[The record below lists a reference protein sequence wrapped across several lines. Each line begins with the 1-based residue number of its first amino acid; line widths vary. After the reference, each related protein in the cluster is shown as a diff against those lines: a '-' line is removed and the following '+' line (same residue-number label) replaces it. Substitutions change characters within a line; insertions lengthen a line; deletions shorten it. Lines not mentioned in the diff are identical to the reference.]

1 MGRQISK
8 HKRRSAEE
16 DEETVREDYVQKMR
30 DTYPLILRTLM
41 HDIIVS
47 IDKDGNF
54 VFVNDVA
61 VEFLGESSEKLIG
74 ANFTEYLH
82 PEDVGKAMGILQE
95 LMGSKDMAK
104 DFIIRVKSPPGFR
117 TLAMNGIAVFDDE
130 GNYIGAHATGRDLT
144 DLLRTE
150 EELKWSQRHFQRL
163 FEVMVDPVVIVD
175 MNGNILEF
183 SQSAEEILGLPREEL
198 VGKHFMEIDA
208 ATDKSKALM
217 LKNLEKTKKGKYIP
231 PYTIEAV
238 TKDGKKLL
246 YELTPAKLMYKGEP
260 AILGIF
266 HNITEQKKAEER
278 LRASEERFK
287 YFLEN
292 APEAIWV
299 QDFDGVF
306 IDGNKRA
313 EELTGYKR
321 EELIG
326 KNMLEMD
333 LIPSEYVPIA
343 VEMFNPDKLGE
354 ISGPNELE
362 LIRKDG
368 SLVSVEASIIPVE
381 REGKL
386 NIIGVARDIT
396 ERKQAEK
403 ELIRLSS
410 AVRISND
417 SIVIS
422 DLDGT
427 IIDVNEA
434 TLKMYGSEDKSNLIG
449 TNAFDLIVP
458 EEREKALAGMKELLE
473 TGYLPNREYNVLT
486 KHGSRIPVEMST
498 AIMKDADGKAIG
510 FVSISRDITERKK
523 AEDALK
529 ESEEKYRAI
538 INAMND
544 TAWVIDFDGKFLD
557 VNEAAVNVMGYS
569 REELLSMGPTD
580 IDNALTPEQII
591 NLVKGMKSDKVQNFE
606 TAHTTKDGKTFPVEI
621 SSSLVTYHGK
631 PAILSIARDI
641 TDRKKQEQ
649 MLRKARE
656 KFETYFDLA
665 NVILVAIDAKG
676 NVIQINKKGCEVLGY
691 KKKEIVGKNW
701 FNNFLPEKL
710 GKKTKAYFRKLL
722 SEQIEPVEY
731 YENTVLTKD
740 GKERLIAWHNILLRD
755 KRGNIKGTLSSGEDI
770 TERKEVEDALSRER
784 KMLETVTSNVNAA
797 LVVISKDYRILWAN
811 KVIKGFL
818 GEIEGKPCYSVL
830 TRQNNICPNCGM
842 KEIVE
847 TGRDM
852 VIHEHEV
859 DSLIGKLWL
868 EITTTAIRDEKGEL
882 TAVSEM
888 SVDITERKKTEN
900 ALKESEE
907 KFRTIFEGATDGIA
921 ALDPKTMKVIFTN
934 HKMTEITGYTPVELQ
949 NATIID
955 FVPKDEISSVIQQ
968 FQNHTGGK
976 RDLTRYIPVIR
987 KGKTQIYCDV
997 RSKFLDIGN
1006 QQYLMAFVR
1015 DVTEQKKAEEALR
1028 ESERQFR
1035 ELTELLPSV
1044 VFEADASGTLTLVN
1058 NVAFDLFGYSQQDF
1072 DKGLNVFQMLVPE
1085 EKNRAKK
1092 NMGNILG
1099 GKTVGPVEYTA
1110 LKKDGSTFPILIH
1123 ASPITHGDK
1132 VAGFRG
1138 IVLDITERKKM
1149 ENALRESEKSYRAL
1163 INAMNDT
1170 VWVIGF
1176 DGKFI
1181 DVNDAAV
1188 NVLGYS
1194 REELLTMGPCDIDV
1208 HLSEEDIKG
1217 LIKQLPDEGMQVF
1230 ETVHFTK
1237 DGKAIPVEI
1246 SSSLAT
1252 YKGKQVIL
1260 SIARDITERKK
1271 AQEEIKEANRL
1282 LKQSNEELE
1291 NYTYAVSHDLKAPLR
1306 TIKSFGSFL
1315 LEDYKNK
1322 LDETGQDYLNRM
1334 VKASSHMD
1342 AMIEDLLV
1350 LSRVGRQFTE
1360 IEKVDLNKLLKEIL
1374 ADLEATIKE
1383 RNAEVVVD
1391 RLPTLSVHRVW
1402 KRQLFMNLISNALK
1416 FNESKKPKIEVLYEE
1431 RENDHLFKVRDNGI
1445 GIEEKYLDRIFNLFE
1460 RAPTE
1465 KKYEGTGA
1473 GLAICKKIVE
1483 QHGGKIWVE
1492 STHGKGSTFLF
1503 TIPKEA
1509 KQAEEA

>member
-1 MGRQISK
+1 MGRQVSK
-8 HKRRSAEE
+8 HKRRLAEE

-30 DTYPLILRTLM
+30 DSYPLIIRTLM
-41 HDIIVS
+41 QDLIVS
-47 IDKDGNF
+47 IDKDGNI
-54 VFVNDVA
+54 VFLNDAA
-61 VEFLGESSEKLIG
+61 VEFWGKPSEEIIG
-74 ANFTEYLH
+74 THFADHLR
-82 PEDVGKAMGILQE
+82 PEDIEKAQVALQE
-95 LMGSKDMAK
+95 MIKSKGQVK
-104 DFIIRVKSPPGFR
+104 GFITQMEISGETRKV
-117 TLAMNGIAVFDDE
+117 AWNGVAVFDDD
-130 GNYIGAHATGRDLT
+130 GNYIGAQATGKDLT
-144 DLLRTE
+144 EFLRTE
-150 EELKWSQRHFQRL
+150 EELKWSRRHFQRL
-163 FEVMVDPVVIVD
+163 FEVLVDPVVIVD
-175 MNGNILEF
+175 MNGKILEL
-183 SQSAEEILGLPREEL
+183 SQSAEEILGFQREEL
-198 VGKHFMEIDA
+198 VGRHFMEIDVT
-208 ATDKSKALM
+208 TDKSKALM
-217 LKNLEKTKKGKYIP
+217 LKNLERMKKGKYIS
-231 PYTIEAV
+231 PYTIEVVA
-238 TKDGKKLL
+238 KDGKKLL
-246 YELTPAKLMYKGEP
+246 YELTPAKLMYKTEP

-266 HNITEQKKAEER
+266 RDITEQKMAEEK

-287 YFLEN
+287 YFIEN
-292 APEAIWV
+292 APEPIWV
-299 QDFDGVF
+299 QDVNGIFL
-306 IDGNKRA
+306 DGNKRV

-326 KNMLEMD
+326 KNMLETN
-333 LIPSEYVPIA
+333 LIPSEYIPIA
-343 VEMFNPDKLGE
+343 MEMFKLDKLGE
-354 ISGPNELE
+354 ISGPNELK
-362 LIRKDG
+362 LRRKDG

-381 REGKL
+381 WEGKL
-386 NIIGVARDIT
+386 NIIGVGRDIT
-396 ERKQAEK
+396 ERKRAEK

-410 AVRISND
+410 AVRMSND
-417 SIVIS
+417 SVVIS

-427 IIDVNEA
+427 VLDVNEA
-434 TLKMYGSEDKSNLIG
+434 TLKMYGTKNKSDLIG
-449 TNAFDLIVP
+449 TSAFDLIVP
-458 EEREKALAGMKELLE
+458 EEREIALADMKELLE
-473 TGYLPNREYNVLT
+473 KDYLPNREHTVTT
-486 KHGSRIPVEMST
+486 KDGGKIPVEMST
-498 AIMKDADGKAIG
+498 AIMKDVDGKPIG
-510 FVSISRDITERKK
+510 FVAISRDITERKR
-523 AEDALK
+523 AEEALK
-529 ESEEKYRAI
+529 ESEVKYRAI

-544 TAWVIDFDGKFLD
+544 TAWLIDFDGKFVD
-557 VNEAAVNVMGYS
+557 VNDTAVKIMGYS

-580 IDNALTPEQII
+580 IDSSLTPEQIMG
-591 NLVKGMKSDKVQNFE
+591 LVKGMESDEAQVFE

-621 SSSLVTYHGK
+621 ISTRVTYHGK
-631 PAILSIARDI
+631 QAILSVARDL
-641 TDRKKQEQ
+641 TERKKQEEI
-649 MLRKARE
+649 LRKARE

-665 NVILVAIDAKG
+665 KVILVAIDAKG
-676 NVIQINKKGCEVLGY
+676 NVAQINKTGCDVLGY

-701 FNNFLPEKL
+701 FNNFLPKKL
-710 GKKTKAYFRKLL
+710 EKKTKAYFKKLL

-755 KRGNIKGTLSSGEDI
+755 EQGNIKGTLSSGE
-770 TERKEVEDALSRER
+770 
-784 KMLETVTSNVNAA
+784 
-797 LVVISKDYRILWAN
+797 
-811 KVIKGFL
+811 
-818 GEIEGKPCYSVL
+818 
-830 TRQNNICPNCGM
+830 
-842 KEIVE
+842 
-847 TGRDM
+847 
-852 VIHEHEV
+852 
-859 DSLIGKLWL
+859 
-868 EITTTAIRDEKGEL
+868 
-882 TAVSEM
+882 
-888 SVDITERKKTEN
+888 DITERKKTEN

-934 HKMTEITGYTPVELQ
+934 PKMTGITGYAPDELQ
-949 NATIID
+949 NATVID

-987 KGKTQIYCDV
+987 KDKTHIYCDV
-997 RSKFLDIGN
+997 RSKFLNIGN

-1044 VFEADASGTLTLVN
+1044 VFEADASGMLTLVN
-1058 NVAFDLFGYSQQDF
+1058 NAAFDRFGYSQQDF
-1072 DKGLNVFQMLVPE
+1072 DKGLNVFQMLAPE
-1085 EKNRAKK
+1085 DQNRAKK
-1092 NMGNILG
+1092 NMGNILD

-1110 LKKDGSTFPILIH
+1110 LRKDGSTFPILIH
-1123 ASPITHGDK
+1123 ASPITRGDK
-1132 VAGFRG
+1132 VVGLRG
-1138 IVLDITERKKM
+1138 IVLDITDHKRM
-1149 ENALRESEKSYRAL
+1149 ENALRESEKSYSAL

-1181 DVNDAAV
+1181 EVNDAAV

-1194 REELLTMGPCDIDV
+1194 KEELLTMETCDIDV
-1208 HLSEEDIKG
+1208 HLSEEDIKD
-1217 LIKQLPDEGMQVF
+1217 LIKKLPDEGIQVF
-1230 ETVHFTK
+1230 ETLHFTK

-1252 YKGKQVIL
+1252 YKGKQAIL

-1271 AQEEIKEANRL
+1271 AQEAIKEANRL

-1391 RLPTLSVHRVW
+1391 KLPNLSVHRVW

-1416 FNESKKPKIEVLYEE
+1416 FNESKTPKIEVLYEE

-1492 STHGKGSTFLF
+1492 STPGKGSTFLF

-1509 KQAEEA
+1509 KQA